1 MFRHFATAGNLEKR
15 YIGTTDEPIL
25 PVSSVSGVPEVE
37 IVLASPLLRCRE
49 TAGLLYPRL
58 DPVLI
63 EGFRECDFGAFE
75 GKNYRELT
83 GDQDYQAW
91 IDSGGILPFPGGE
104 SMASF
109 TARTK
114 EAFQRAVEDL
124 MAGEIRRATMIAH
137 GGTLMAILSS
147 CGIPKQEYYEWNCG
161 NGCGYRVRIEEDLWK
176 TGKKE
181 CKVEEQLCVF

>member
-63 EGFRECDFGAFE
+63 E
-75 GKNYRELT
+75 
-83 GDQDYQAW
+83 
-91 IDSGGILPFPGGE
+91 
-104 SMASF
+104 
-109 TARTK
+109 
-114 EAFQRAVEDL
+114 
-124 MAGEIRRATMIAH
+124 
-137 GGTLMAILSS
+137 
-147 CGIPKQEYYEWNCG
+147 
-161 NGCGYRVRIEEDLWK
+161 
-176 TGKKE
+176 
-181 CKVEEQLCVF
+181 

>member
-1 MFRHFATAGNLEKR
+1 MSKFYLIRHSITKGNLEKR

-91 IDSGGILPFPGGE
+91 IDSGGIHGFFYRADKGGLSKSGGRSDGRRNPAGGNDCSWRDADGDSLLMRHPE
-104 SMASF
+104 
-109 TARTK
+109 TRIL
-114 EAFQRAVEDL
+114 RVE
-124 MAGEIRRATMIAH
+124 
-137 GGTLMAILSS
+137 
-147 CGIPKQEYYEWNCG
+147 
-161 NGCGYRVRIEEDLWK
+161 LWK
-176 TGKKE
+176 RMWISGPYRGRL
-181 CKVEEQLCVF
+181 VENREERV

>member
-83 GDQDYQAW
+83 GD
-91 IDSGGILPFPGGE
+91 
-104 SMASF
+104 
-109 TARTK
+109 
-114 EAFQRAVEDL
+114 
-124 MAGEIRRATMIAH
+124 
-137 GGTLMAILSS
+137 
-147 CGIPKQEYYEWNCG
+147 
-161 NGCGYRVRIEEDLWK
+161 
-176 TGKKE
+176 
-181 CKVEEQLCVF
+181 

>member
-37 IVLASPLLRCRE
+37 IVLTSPLLRCRE

-91 IDSGGILPFPGGE
+91 IDSGGILPFPAGNPWLLLPHGQRRP
-104 SMASF
+104 F
-109 TARTK
+109 K
-114 EAFQRAVEDL
+114 ER
-124 MAGEIRRATMIAH
+124 
-137 GGTLMAILSS
+137 
-147 CGIPKQEYYEWNCG
+147 
-161 NGCGYRVRIEEDLWK
+161 WK
-176 TGKKE
+176 I
-181 CKVEEQLCVF
+181 

>member
-109 TARTK
+109 Y
-114 EAFQRAVEDL
+114 RADKGGLSKSGGRSDGRRNPAGGNDCSWRDADGDSLLMRHPETRILRVE
-124 MAGEIRRATMIAH
+124 
-137 GGTLMAILSS
+137 
-147 CGIPKQEYYEWNCG
+147 
-161 NGCGYRVRIEEDLWK
+161 LWK
-176 TGKKE
+176 RMWISGPYRGRL
-181 CKVEEQLCVF
+181 VENREERV

>member
-1 MFRHFATAGNLEKR
+1 M
-15 YIGTTDEPIL
+15 
-25 PVSSVSGVPEVE
+25 PEVE

-124 MAGEIRRATMIAH
+124 MAGEIRRAAMIAH